1 MAHIAPGT
9 VSIAGLYMNLNT
21 ATGKTPNKLVNDTNN
36 LTNKFV
42 TAWLFSEDTKMKKR
56 SYFSLIAAIIC
67 LAAISSRHPA
77 QTTKSGPDQ
86 QLTREI
92 FQQLIEINT
101 TDSVGDCTAAAKAM
115 AERLKA
121 AGFPD
126 EDVKALGP
134 NPRKGNL
141 VARLRG
147 SGLRKPILLLAH
159 IDVVEAKRDDW
170 SFDPFKFL
178 EKDDYYYGRGTSDD
192 KAMAAIFI
200 ANLIRYKQE
209 GLKPD
214 RDIIVA
220 LTADEEG
227 GDYNGVEWLLKNH
240 PQLIE
245 AEFGLNE
252 GGGGAMRYGKKLF
265 NSVQASEKVYQ
276 SFLFEVKN
284 KGGHSSRPVRD
295 NAIYQLAAGLQ
306 RLSQFDFPV
315 NLNEVTRAYF
325 ERVSKLESGETAEA
339 MKGINQKPPDPKSV
353 AYLANIPAYNATL
366 RTTCVATML
375 EAGHA
380 ENALPQTAHA
390 TVNCRILPTETAE
403 QTRATLIKVVNDNR
417 INITPI
423 KEPKPSPPSPLS
435 AEVMKP
441 IESIT
446 EQMWTGTPV
455 VPVMSTGATDSLYLR
470 KAGIPIYGTSGIFSD
485 IDDSRAHGKDE
496 RISVKAFYDGQE
508 YLYRLV
514 KRYTSSSAK
523 ERQTVY
529 QR

>member
-1 MAHIAPGT
+1 MPWPSNNQTRGT
-9 VSIAGLYMNLNT
+9 MIKSRAFIYGLSLSALLALPMN
-21 ATGKTPNKLVNDTNN
+21 
-36 LTNKFV
+36 
-42 TAWLFSEDTKMKKR
+42 FS
-56 SYFSLIAAIIC
+56 
-67 LAAISSRHPA
+67 A
-77 QTTKSGPDQ
+77 QTQTMKLSAEQ
-86 QLTREI
+86 QLAREI

-101 TDSVGDCTAAAKAM
+101 TDSVGDCSAAAKAM

-126 EDVKALGP
+126 EDVKVIGP

-141 VARLRG
+141 VARLHG
-147 SGLRKPILLLAH
+147 TGARKPILLLAH
-159 IDVVEAKRDDW
+159 IDVVEAKREDW

-178 EKDDYYYGRGTSDD
+178 EKDGYYYGRGTSDD

-200 ANLIRYKQE
+200 ANLVRFKQE
-209 GLKPD
+209 GFKPD

-252 GGGGAMRYGKKLF
+252 GGGGAIRNGKKLF
-265 NSVQASEKVYQ
+265 NAVQASEKVYQ
-276 SFLFEVKN
+276 SFLLEVKN
-284 KGGHSSRPVRD
+284 KGGHSSRPVKD
-295 NAIYQLAAGLQ
+295 NAIYHLAAALL
-306 RLSQFDFPV
+306 RLAQFDFPI

-325 ERVSKLESGETAEA
+325 ERVSGFESGETAAA
-339 MKGINQKPPDPKSV
+339 MKGAIRNPPDARSV
-353 AYLANIPAYNATL
+353 AHLENIPAYNATM

-380 ENALPQTAHA
+380 ENALPQTARA

-403 QTRATLIKVVNDNR
+403 QTRETLVKVINDSR
-417 INITPI
+417 VTITPI

-441 IESIT
+441 IETVT
-446 EQMWTGTPV
+446 EQMWPGVPV

-470 KAGIPIYGTSGIFSD
+470 KAGIPVYGTSGIFSD
-485 IDDSRAHGKDE
+485 IDDGRAHGKDE
-496 RISVKAFYDGQE
+496 RIGVKEFYDGQE

-514 KRYTSSSAK
+514 KAFTSANA
-523 ERQTVY
+523 RG
-529 QR
+529 

>member
-1 MAHIAPGT
+1 MRFAKVLQTSFVAAFALT
-9 VSIAGLYMNLNT
+9 AGL
-21 ATGKTPNKLVNDTNN
+21 
-36 LTNKFV
+36 
-42 TAWLFSEDTKMKKR
+42 
-56 SYFSLIAAIIC
+56 
-67 LAAISSRHPA
+67 A
-77 QTTKSGPDQ
+77 QTGSTGLAPER
-86 QLTREI
+86 QLAREI

-126 EDVKALGP
+126 EDVKVLGP
-134 NPRKGNL
+134 HPRKGNL

-147 SGLRKPILLLAH
+147 TGARKPILLLAH
-159 IDVVEAKRDDW
+159 IDVVEAKREDW

-178 EKDDYYYGRGTSDD
+178 EKDGYYYGRGTSDD

-200 ANLIRYKQE
+200 ANLIRFKQE

-227 GDYNGVEWLLKNH
+227 GDFNGVEWLLKDH
-240 PQLIE
+240 RQLIE

-252 GGGGAMRYGKKLF
+252 GGGGAIRNGKKLF
-265 NSVQASEKVYQ
+265 NSVQASEKIYQ
-276 SFLFEVKN
+276 SFQLEVKN
-284 KGGHSSRPVRD
+284 KGGHSSRPVKD
-295 NAIYQLAAGLQ
+295 NAIYHLAAGLQ
-306 RLSQFDFPV
+306 RLAQFDFPV

-325 ERVSKLESGETAEA
+325 ERVSKFEGGQTGAAMLAVAKNSSNAEA
-339 MKGINQKPPDPKSV
+339 V
-353 AYLANIPAYNATL
+353 AYLGAIPAYNATM

-380 ENALPQTAHA
+380 ENALPQTARA

-403 QTRATLIKVVNDNR
+403 QTREALTKVLNDSR
-417 INITPI
+417 ITITPI
-423 KEPKPSPPSPLS
+423 KDPKPSPPSPL
-435 AEVMKP
+435 AAQVMRP
-441 IESIT
+441 IERVT
-446 EQMWTGTPV
+446 AEMWPGVPV

-470 KAGIPIYGTSGIFSD
+470 NAGIPIYGTSGIFGD

-496 RISVKAFYDGQE
+496 RIGVKSFYDGQE

-514 KRYTSSSAK
+514 KVYVSPNA
-523 ERQTVY
+523 EQRQAANTK
-529 QR
+529 Q

>member
-1 MAHIAPGT
+1 
-9 VSIAGLYMNLNT
+9 
-21 ATGKTPNKLVNDTNN
+21 
-36 LTNKFV
+36 
-42 TAWLFSEDTKMKKR
+42 MKKYR
-56 SYFSLIAAIIC
+56 LLWAAVALTAC
-67 LAAISSRHPA
+67 LMAAPARHSA
-77 QTTKSGPDQ
+77 QAVKLDASQ
-86 QLTREI
+86 QLARDI

-101 TDSVGDCTAAAKAM
+101 TDSVGDCTAAARAM

-126 EDVKALGP
+126 EDLKVLGP
-134 NPRKGNL
+134 HPRKGNL
-141 VARLRG
+141 VARFRG
-147 SGLRKPILLLAH
+147 TGARKPLLLLAH
-159 IDVVEAKRDDW
+159 LDVVEAKRDDW

-178 EKDDYYYGRGTSDD
+178 EKDGYYYGRGTSDD

-200 ANLIRYKQE
+200 ANLIRFKQE
-209 GLKPD
+209 GIKPE

-240 PQLIE
+240 RQLIE
-245 AEFGLNE
+245 AEFGINE
-252 GGGGAMRYGKKLF
+252 GGGGAARSGKKLF
-265 NSVQASEKVYQ
+265 NAVQASEKVYQ
-276 SFLFEVKN
+276 SFLLEVKN
-284 KGGHSSRPVRD
+284 KGGHSSRPVKD
-295 NAIYQLAAGLQ
+295 NAIYHLAAALQ
-306 RLSQFDFPV
+306 RLAQFDFPV

-325 ERVSKLESGETAEA
+325 ERVAKLESGETAAA
-339 MKGINQKPPDPKSV
+339 MKGVIQSPPDARSI
-353 AYLANIPAYNATL
+353 AYLGNTSAYNATM

-380 ENALPQTAHA
+380 ENALPQTARA

-403 QTRATLIKVVNDNR
+403 QTRATLTKVINDGR
-417 INITPI
+417 VTITPI
-423 KEPKPSPPSPLS
+423 REPKPSRPSPLA

-446 EQMWTGTPV
+446 TEMWPGVPV

-470 KAGIPIYGTSGIFSD
+470 NAGIPIYGTSGIFGD

-496 RISVKAFYDGQE
+496 RINVKSFYDGQE

-514 KRYTSSSAK
+514 KAFTSAGAK
-523 ERQTVY
+523 GSQAAN

>member
-1 MAHIAPGT
+1 MIKSRAFIYGLSLSALMALP
-9 VSIAGLYMNLNT
+9 MN
-21 ATGKTPNKLVNDTNN
+21 
-36 LTNKFV
+36 
-42 TAWLFSEDTKMKKR
+42 FS
-56 SYFSLIAAIIC
+56 
-67 LAAISSRHPA
+67 A
-77 QTTKSGPDQ
+77 QTQTMKLSAEQ
-86 QLTREI
+86 QLAREI

-101 TDSVGDCTAAAKAM
+101 TDSIGDCTAAAKAM

-121 AGFPD
+121 VGFPE
-126 EDVKALGP
+126 EDIKVLGP
-134 NPRKGNL
+134 HPRKGNL

-147 SGLRKPILLLAH
+147 TGARKPILLLAH

-178 EKDDYYYGRGTSDD
+178 EKDGYYYGRGTSDD

-200 ANLIRYKQE
+200 ANLIRFKQE
-209 GLKPD
+209 GIKPD

-240 PQLIE
+240 PHLI
-245 AEFGLNE
+245 AADFGLNE
-252 GGGGAMRYGKKLF
+252 GGGGAVRNGRKLF

-284 KGGHSSRPVRD
+284 KGGHSSRPVKD
-295 NAIYQLAAGLQ
+295 NAIYHLAAALQ
-306 RLSQFDFPV
+306 RLAQFDFPV
-315 NLNEVTRAYF
+315 NLNEVTRAYL
-325 ERVSKLESGETAEA
+325 ERVSKIESGETAAA
-339 MKGINQKPPDPKSV
+339 MKGVAQNPSDVKSV
-353 AYLANIPAYNATL
+353 AYVGNMPAYNATM

-380 ENALPQTAHA
+380 ENALPQTARA

-403 QTRATLIKVVNDNR
+403 QTRATLIKVVNDSR
-417 INITPI
+417 VTITPI

-441 IESIT
+441 IEMIT
-446 EQMWTGTPV
+446 EQMWPGVPI

-470 KAGIPIYGTSGIFSD
+470 KAGIPIYGTSGIFGD

-496 RISVKAFYDGQE
+496 RIGVKAFYDGQE

-514 KRYTSSSAK
+514 KAYASADSK
-523 ERQTVY
+523 GRQAAD